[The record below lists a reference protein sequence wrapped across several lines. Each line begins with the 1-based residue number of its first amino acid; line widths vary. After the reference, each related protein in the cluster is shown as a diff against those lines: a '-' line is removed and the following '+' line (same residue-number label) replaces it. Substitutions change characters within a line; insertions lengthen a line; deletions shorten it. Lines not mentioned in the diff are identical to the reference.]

1 MVRSHEAWWW
11 QGPVLE
17 LLAGRSIPHLFVP
30 AKMFSCVSG
39 LDVPQAVLRSLPYLE
54 SVILYLLVA
63 CFGPL
68 DLLPCPMETDHYD
81 FPLQV
86 C

>member
-1 MVRSHEAWWW
+1 MVRSHEAWCW
-11 QGPVLE
+11 QGPLE

-30 AKMFSCVSG
+30 PKMFSCVSG
-39 LDVPQAVLRSLPYLE
+39 PGVPEAALRSLPYLE
-54 SVILYLLVA
+54 CVILYLLMA

-68 DLLPCPMETDHYD
+68 DLLPCPMEIDHHN